1 LAGTAIGIGVIQA
14 SNVFRVTALFL
25 IGSLRMRAVFHDTHV
40 YVAQALV
47 VCVAV
52 ALWLYWAT
60 RFCRCARALPRL
72 WFLLKLVAL
81 LVVTYMLW
89 APLAPYYAVFL
100 LRVSQV
106 AVWLTEFSSDPN
118 WQHPTQMLIKLS
130 VSPTALLFYHTHF
143 TQYASGI
150 PAEWVMANMVLLIP
164 LMLATPVVT
173 WRERFVKLGLALLLA
188 VVLQVFDVVV
198 GIKAYYAANVR
209 GAFGPI
215 ATEVYQFLDAFVQS
229 WDTQLSGRD
238 LGRCQFPASS
248 CPSGSSPR
256 VRR

>member
-1 LAGTAIGIGVIQA
+1 
-14 SNVFRVTALFL
+14 
-25 IGSLRMRAVFHDTHV
+25 MR
-40 YVAQALV
+40 
-47 VCVAV
+47 
-52 ALWLYWAT
+52 
-60 RFCRCARALPRL
+60 PRINPG

-106 AVWLTEFSSDPN
+106 AVWLTEFSTDPN
-118 WQHPTQMLIKLS
+118 WQHPTQMLIKPS
-130 VSPTALLFYHTHF
+130 VSPTALLFYQTHF

-164 LMLATPVVT
+164 LMLATPVAT
-173 WRERFVKLGLALLLA
+173 WRERFVKLGVALLIA

-198 GIKAYYAANVR
+198 GVKSYYAANIK
-209 GAFGPI
+209 GAWSPF

-229 WDTQLSGRD
+229 WDTQL
-238 LGRCQFPASS
+238 FPVAIWGAVNYRQLL
-248 CPSGSSPR
+248 PERLFAARATAAAPR
-256 VRR
+256 AAAPLPRAERRRQRRS